1 MIKKFKSL
9 TALLALLALVLTACG
24 GGGSNSATEKGGS
37 EGSAGTGG
45 AEGDILYTAN
55 RSEPGTLDPALA
67 QGTHESWI
75 LNHLFTGLLTYDESG
90 EIVAGMADLPVVSE
104 DGLNYTF
111 TIRDGM
117 KWSNGDPVTANDFEF
132 SWKRVLDPQTASV
145 YAYQLYYLAGGKEF
159 NSIEKPGVYYV
170 KDDDDN
176 DTEEVD
182 HEVTYTD
189 ADTQGLD
196 IAGKSDEEVAQMVYE
211 KWLTEARDKVGVK
224 AVDEKTLEVTLA
236 NPTPYFKD
244 LTAFYTLYPVNEK
257 IVSENPDWAK
267 DAETHVSNGAFTLK
281 TWEHDSLIEIV
292 KNDNWV
298 NADKV
303 KLAGISWDILEDSN
317 TAYQNYD
324 GGKYWMEVDP
334 PQEVVAQKFS
344 NEDPELIIGKQVGT
358 YYYNLNNIQTA
369 EGNNPF
375 VNVNIRKA
383 LSMALDREGLV
394 TNITKGGQI
403 PAEGMVPYGLT
414 DDTGA
419 DFREANGVLIEYNP
433 EEAKKLL
440 DKGLEET
447 GLTLEDINGKVLLYN
462 TDEAHK
468 KNAQAVQQM
477 WKETLGIEIQLENVD
492 FNVKLARE
500 KAHDFDISRAG
511 WVGDYSDPM
520 TMLDLFITG
529 GSFNDSGYT
538 NPKYDELINT
548 AISSPDQKV
557 RMDAMKEA
565 EKILMEDMP
574 VIPVYFYTQPY
585 FVKQNVKG
593 IYKPILQYP
602 VLTYAEIVE

>member
-1 MIKKFKSL
+1 
-9 TALLALLALVLTACG
+9 
-24 GGGSNSATEKGGS
+24 
-37 EGSAGTGG
+37 
-45 AEGDILYTAN
+45 
-55 RSEPGTLDPALA
+55 
-67 QGTHESWI
+67 
-75 LNHLFTGLLTYDESG
+75 
-90 EIVAGMADLPVVSE
+90 
-104 DGLNYTF
+104 
-111 TIRDGM
+111 
-117 KWSNGDPVTANDFEF
+117 
-132 SWKRVLDPQTASV
+132 
-145 YAYQLYYLAGGKEF
+145 GKEF
-159 NSIEKPGVYYV
+159 NAIEKPGVYYV
-170 KDDDDN
+170 KDDSGN
-176 DTEEVD
+176 DTAEVD

-196 IAGKSDEEVAQMVYE
+196 VAGKSDEEVAQMVYE
-211 KWLTEARDKVGVK
+211 KWLDEARNNVGVK

-236 NPTPYFKD
+236 NPTPYFID

-257 IVSENPDWAK
+257 VVSENPDWAK
-267 DAETHVSNGAFTLK
+267 NAETHISNGAFSLK

-292 KNDNWV
+292 KNENWF
-298 NADKV
+298 NAESV
-303 KLAGISWDILEDSN
+303 KIAGISWDILEDSN
-317 TAYQNYD
+317 TVYQNYD
-324 GGKYWMEVDP
+324 GGKYWMQVDP

-369 EGNNPF
+369 DGKNPF
-375 VNVNIRKA
+375 TNVNIRKA
-383 LSMALDREGLV
+383 LSMSIDREGLV

-403 PAEGMVPYGLT
+403 PAEGMVPYGLL

-419 DFREANGVLIEYNP
+419 DFRETNGVLIEFNP

-447 GLTLEDINGKVLLYN
+447 GLTLDDLNGKVLLYN

-468 KNAQAVQQM
+468 KNAQTVQQM

-500 KAHDFDISRAG
+500 KAHDYDISRAG

-520 TMLDLFITG
+520 TMLDLFVTG

-538 NPKYDELINT
+538 NAKYDELINT
-548 AISSPDQKV
+548 AIASPDQKV

-574 VIPVYFYTQPY
+574 IIPVYFYTQPY

-602 VLTYAEIVE
+602 VLTYAEIAE